1 MLYTN
6 SYYKHNTTPFRKKVK
21 TPHKNPKNKIK
32 KTKKTPNKQN
42 NISVSLMIE
51 VHVVTSNDMVSSNDK
66 ELH

>member
-1 MLYTN
+1 MLNTY

-32 KTKKTPNKQN
+32 TKKTPNKQN

-51 VHVVTSNDMVSSNDK
+51 VYVVTSNDMVSSNDK

>member
-1 MLYTN
+1 MLYTY

-32 KTKKTPNKQN
+32 NQKPPNKQN

-51 VHVVTSNDMVSSNDK
+51 VYEVTSNDMVSSNDK